1 MLKQVGL
8 FTDSGD
14 FASDPEKE
22 FARLRERVPRLE
34 RNIKHLLLAL
44 AVIIRP
50 CKRCG
55 LPLYFILERSG
66 QAVPYGIDAAV
77 HDRATCGGR
86 ASEKESISV

>member
-1 MLKQVGL
+1 MTKQPGL
-8 FTDSGD
+8 FGDSGN

-44 AVIIRP
+44 AVTIRP

-55 LPLYFILERSG
+55 LPLHFILERSG

-77 HDRATCGGR
+77 HSQSTCPGR
-86 ASEKESISV
+86 GVSEGASNE